1 MLQTTFLRRFHGCF
15 SKRLNFVTSKDG
27 TSEVQPAPRVLHL
40 LCIPSRV
47 LVNNMVNI
55 WLLYRYCMVI
65 IWLLY
70 RYYMVIIWL
79 LYGYYIILSHTCC
92 TSNYPL
98 VN

>member
-1 MLQTTFLRRFHGCF
+1 MLLETTELRDLKGW
-15 SKRLNFVTSKDG
+15 NFGSSTS
-27 TSEVQPAPRVLHL
+27 PRVLHL

-79 LYGYYIILSHTCC
+79 LYNFFPILVVQVIT
-92 TSNYPL
+92 L
-98 VN
+98 W